1 MVVRLRVSEC
11 PLPHMWSERRTWHG
25 LISIYTQSADK
36 VLLNRLLALIEEDEV
51 GPLLPVI
58 RFV

>member
-1 MVVRLRVSEC
+1 MVVRLRVSQR
-11 PLPHMWSERRTWHG
+11 PLPYMWSERCTWHG
-25 LISIYTQSADK
+25 FFRIYTQSADK